1 MAASSLSRTG
11 RKLAKPGCKARV
23 QNQGA
28 EPGYRDRMQRQGAE
42 DGAKNQVPD
51 PAGAKV
57 EVEVLLPDRAML
69 V

>member
-1 MAASSLSRTG
+1 M
-11 RKLAKPGCKARV
+11 
-23 QNQGA
+23 QGA
-28 EPGYRDRMQRQGAE
+28 LGRHKPSEYEGGVQIRLNTSAILSRDRMQRQGAE